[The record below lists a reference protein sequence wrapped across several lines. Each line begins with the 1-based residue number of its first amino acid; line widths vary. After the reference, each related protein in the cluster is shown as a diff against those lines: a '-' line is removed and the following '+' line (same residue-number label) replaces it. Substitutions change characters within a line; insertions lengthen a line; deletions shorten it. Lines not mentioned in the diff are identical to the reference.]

1 MTTEQPP
8 LSGFERRLLDQLRHL
23 IVVERPGLPSTPDAR
38 EGTSRARLGWRG
50 RVALAAGI
58 AAVAALAVMAGLPRV
73 DGGTSPKAAYGVTT
87 NDDGTVSVEIREIRD
102 AEGLQRR
109 LREAGIPAVVRYLP
123 PGRACEEQAFALV
136 RPGSG
141 RGVIETSEHGSM
153 RFEIDKRS
161 LQPGQ
166 TLVIYTI
173 QDAVSGQ
180 PGDQTGEPATSLAIS
195 IVEGKVAGC

>member
-1 MTTEQPP
+1 MKTQQGP
-8 LSGFERRLLDQLRHL
+8 LIGFEERLLVELRRA
-23 IVVERPGLPSTPDAR
+23 IVENRSRLPSTPA
-38 EGTSRARLGWRG
+38 GWTSNARARLGWRRRIALVG
-50 RVALAAGI
+50 AVAAALAGALAAG
-58 AAVAALAVMAGLPRV
+58 LPLV

-123 PGRACEEQAFALV
+123 PGRACDEQTFALV